1 MQRFRITYAKT
12 HKLRYTGNLDIH
24 KIWERTIRR
33 TGLALAYSQGFH
45 PQPRLHQASPL
56 PLGMTS
62 RCEMVDLW
70 LTDDAPIMSPEQIQQ
85 ALGEKAPAGLELLN
99 VEVIKLDAPALQT
112 QIAAAEYNVTFLDK
126 IDPAALHDS
135 TKMILTQST
144 LIRERRGK
152 NYDLRPL
159 ILNLQLP
166 QNDPPLLTMQL
177 SACENATGRAD
188 EVLLALNIEPALTRI
203 ERTNLI
209 FKNG

>member
-12 HKLRYTGNLDIH
+12 QSLRYTGNLDIH

-33 TGLALAYSQGFH
+33 AGLALAYSQGFH

-70 LTDDAPIMSPEQIQQ
+70 LTDDSSIFSPEQVQQ
-85 ALGEKAPAGLELLN
+85 ALSEKAPAGLELQT
-99 VEVIKLDAPALQT
+99 VEVIALDAPALQT
-112 QIAAAEYNVTFLDK
+112 QIAAAEYIVTFLDK
-126 IDPAALHDS
+126 IDE
-135 TKMILTQST
+135 ST
-144 LIRERRGK
+144 LQDSVKTILAQSILMRERRGK

-159 ILNLQLP
+159 ILGIQV
-166 QNDPPLLTMQL
+166 QHSDPPVLTMLL

-188 EVLLALNIEPALTRI
+188 EVMLALQIDPALTRI
-203 ERTNLI
+203 ERTRIVL
-209 FKNG
+209 K

>member
-12 HKLRYTGNLDIH
+12 HSLRYTGNLDIH

-33 TGLALAYSQGFH
+33 AGLALAYSQGFH

-70 LTDDAPIMSPEQIQQ
+70 LTDDSPVLTPEQIQHS
-85 ALGEKAPAGLELLN
+85 LSKNVPAGLELQT
-99 VEVIKLDAPALQT
+99 VEVIPLDAPALQT
-112 QIAAAEYNVTFLDK
+112 QIAAAEYIVSFLDE
-126 IDPAALHDS
+126 ITITTLLDS
-135 TKMILTQST
+135 VRTIMAQST
-144 LIRERRGK
+144 VMRERRGK

-159 ILNLQLP
+159 ILDLQV
-166 QNDPPLLTMQL
+166 QQSDPLLLTMQL

-188 EVLLALNIEPALTRI
+188 EVMLALNIEPALTRI

-209 FKNG
+209 FKN

>member
-12 HKLRYTGNLDIH
+12 QSLRYTGNLDIH

-33 TGLALAYSQGFH
+33 AGLSLAYSQGFH

-70 LTDDAPIMSPEQIQQ
+70 LTDDSPILTTDQVHK
-85 ALGEKAPAGLELLN
+85 ALVEKAPSGLELLS
-99 VEVIKLDAPALQT
+99 VESIALDAPALQT
-112 QIAAAEYNVTFLDK
+112 QIAAADYQVTFLDTVDVATLQNAVK
-126 IDPAALHDS
+126 TL
-135 TKMILTQST
+135 LGQSV
-144 LIRERRGK
+144 LLRERRGK

-159 ILNLQLP
+159 ILAMQVP
-166 QNDPPLLTMQL
+166 SQDPPMLTMQL

-188 EVLLALNIEPALTRI
+188 EVMLALQIDPALTRI
-203 ERTNLI
+203 ERTRII
-209 FKNG
+209 FK